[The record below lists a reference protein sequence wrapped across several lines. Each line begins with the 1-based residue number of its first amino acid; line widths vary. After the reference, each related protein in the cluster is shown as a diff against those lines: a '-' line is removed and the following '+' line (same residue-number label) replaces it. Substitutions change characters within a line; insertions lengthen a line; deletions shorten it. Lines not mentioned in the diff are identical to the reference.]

1 MVMFAIHLA
10 QYRNIT
16 GLIVDNGH
24 DRRKSDDRIRLHTYC
39 PDQFGCP
46 CASVRQMDSTM
57 AIVDRQRKLDTYSR
71 SNRAIV
77 SAGSFDSNNLLSAHG
92 QDEPQPGIL
101 QQYRVCQ
108 GATIIRGQ
116 DIRRLGYRFR
126 SKTGHDTECRT
137 DKIASRN
144 FYL

>member
-1 MVMFAIHLA
+1 MKKYPNTVATIWLCLLFIWLNTGISRASSS
-10 QYRNIT
+10 IT
-16 GLIVDNGH
+16 GTIGGNQT
-24 DRRKSDDRIRLHTYC
+24 IE
-39 PDQFGCP
+39 FGCTP
-46 CASVRQMDSTM
+46 TVLT
-57 AIVDRQRKLDTYSR
+57 KLDTYSR

-116 DIRRLGYRFR
+116 DIRRSGYRFR